1 WRIKFWDDEGLEGD
15 WSIENAFF
23 ITPSVSFGKP
33 IELELV
39 EGETTGVSALQDD
52 TYGDTP
58 SSWAYGQSGW
68 YFTDIDDTI
77 IIDSFTVTNP
87 PTEDI
92 TNVILKVQYAAEGA
106 YDGGNYIQ
114 WSTDESSYYNTDIHP
129 EPNQISTFTA
139 TYNLYSQGVD
149 TLEEIENLNIKFVAT
164 DAGQPGGVSFD
175 YIWIQID
182 PDVTPP
188 DYITTLSAQTG
199 VNAGEID
206 LSWTAPGDDG
216 NTGDITN
223 GQYHIKYSSTSTD
236 TWEDMPYEIQWSTD
250 TSPGNSENKTI
261 GSLIEGIIYY
271 FYIKTADEVPN
282 WSDLS
287 NKVNAVS
294 KQDSTLSIFIGSSS
308 YDFGAVIKG
317 STTTATGSITVT
329 NNGTVNERY
338 SVHLTAPIGWTCVT
352 DTAPGAE
359 EFRMCGNFQ
368 TATAQSSHFDI
379 GGSFSDAIGTTQRVC
394 STGDFSKDNEG
405 EGAKGYN
412 VPPTQDRYLWFRFEA
427 PTSTSLTTQQTI
439 TVTITAEE
447 QP

>member
-1 WRIKFWDDEGLEGD
+1 
-15 WSIENAFF
+15 
-23 ITPSVSFGKP
+23 
-33 IELELV
+33 
-39 EGETTGVSALQDD
+39 
-52 TYGDTP
+52 
-58 SSWAYGQSGW
+58 
-68 YFTDIDDTI
+68 
-77 IIDSFTVTNP
+77 
-87 PTEDI
+87 
-92 TNVILKVQYAAEGA
+92 
-106 YDGGNYIQ
+106 
-114 WSTDESSYYNTDIHP
+114 
-129 EPNQISTFTA
+129 
-139 TYNLYSQGVD
+139 
-149 TLEEIENLNIKFVAT
+149 
-164 DAGQPGGVSFD
+164 
-175 YIWIQID
+175 
-182 PDVTPP
+182 
-188 DYITTLSAQTG
+188 
-199 VNAGEID
+199 
-206 LSWTAPGDDG
+206 
-216 NTGDITN
+216 
-223 GQYHIKYSSTSTD
+223 
-236 TWEDMPYEIQWSTD
+236 MPYEIQWSTD

-379 GGSFSDAIGTTQRVC
+379 GGSFSDAIGTIQRLC
-394 STGDFSKDNEG
+394 STGDFGKDDEG
-405 EGAKGYN
+405 EGVKGYN

>member
-1 WRIKFWDDEGLEGD
+1 
-15 WSIENAFF
+15 
-23 ITPSVSFGKP
+23 
-33 IELELV
+33 
-39 EGETTGVSALQDD
+39 
-52 TYGDTP
+52 
-58 SSWAYGQSGW
+58 
-68 YFTDIDDTI
+68 
-77 IIDSFTVTNP
+77 
-87 PTEDI
+87 
-92 TNVILKVQYAAEGA
+92 
-106 YDGGNYIQ
+106 
-114 WSTDESSYYNTDIHP
+114 
-129 EPNQISTFTA
+129 
-139 TYNLYSQGVD
+139 LYSQGVD

-199 VNAGEID
+199 TNSGEID

-261 GSLIEGIIYY
+261 GSLIEGIVYY
-271 FYIKTADEVPN
+271 FYIKTADEMSN

-317 STTTATGSITVT
+317 STTTANSSITVT

-338 SVHLTAPIGWTCVT
+338 SLHLTAPAGWACVT
-352 DTAPGAE
+352 DTVPGAE

-379 GGSFSDAIGTTQRVC
+379 GGSFSDAIGTIQRLC
-394 STGDFSKDNEG
+394 STGDFGKDDEG
-405 EGAKGYN
+405 EGVKGYN

-427 PTSTSLTTQQTI
+427 PTSTSLTIQQTI